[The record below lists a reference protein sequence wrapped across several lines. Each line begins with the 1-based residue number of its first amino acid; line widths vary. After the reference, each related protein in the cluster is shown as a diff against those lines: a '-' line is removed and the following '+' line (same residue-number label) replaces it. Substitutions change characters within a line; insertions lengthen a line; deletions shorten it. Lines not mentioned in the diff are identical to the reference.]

1 MASVISKKIGGGT
14 YYYLAVSARVD
25 GRPRIVEQK
34 YLGTAEDIA
43 AAMAGATAM
52 PQRSKHLA
60 FWDLAGAWWVIEKL
74 GVAGIVD
81 ELAGA
86 RRAVAG
92 ASVGTY
98 IALAALNRVAAPC
111 SKLGFADWWGTTAG
125 DHLVKIRGPALDHR
139 RFWDAMHVL
148 TPGALG
154 EIERRVAQRMIEVFD
169 LDVSSLALDIV
180 VLDTPSRPT
189 KRAATCGNA
198 TPGRSLTFQVRP
210 RIVRHDLPPA
220 GDWKVCGGRWGS
232 SPGEGGS
239 AGAFGWAA

>member
-60 FWDLAGAWWVIEKL
+60 FGDLAGAWWVIEKL

-86 RRAVAG
+86 RRAAPRLGGYLHCAG
-92 ASVGTY
+92 GTQPGGRAVLQAGVRRLVG
-98 IALAALNRVAAPC
+98 
-111 SKLGFADWWGTTAG
+111 
-125 DHLVKIRGPALDHR
+125 HHR
-139 RFWDAMHVL
+139 R
-148 TPGALG
+148 
-154 EIERRVAQRMIEVFD
+154 
-169 LDVSSLALDIV
+169 
-180 VLDTPSRPT
+180 
-189 KRAATCGNA
+189 
-198 TPGRSLTFQVRP
+198 
-210 RIVRHDLPPA
+210 
-220 GDWKVCGGRWGS
+220 
-232 SPGEGGS
+232 
-239 AGAFGWAA
+239 